1 MMMTDPIADM
11 FTRIRNA
18 QRAEKVNVRMPA
30 SRTKMAIAKLLSD
43 EGFVGAVSEVPNDG
57 KPLLEVEL
65 KYYEDKPVIVEIKR
79 VSKPGRREY
88 KGSTDLPKV
97 VGGIGIAIISTSKGI
112 MSDRAAREAGVGGE
126 IIGYVS

>member
-1 MMMTDPIADM
+1 MMTDPIADM

-30 SRTKMAIAKLLSD
+30 SKTKLAIAKLLSD
-43 EGFVGAVSEVPNDG
+43 EGFIGSVSEVKNDG

-65 KYYEDKPVIVEIKR
+65 KYYEDKPVIAEIKR

-88 KGSTDLPKV
+88 KGSDKLPKV
-97 VGGIGIAIISTSKGI
+97 DHGIGIAIVSTSKGI
-112 MSDRAAREAGVGGE
+112 MTDRAAREAGVGGE

>member
-1 MMMTDPIADM
+1 MMTDPIADM

-30 SRTKMAIAKLLSD
+30 SSIKLAIAKLLSD
-43 EGFVGAVSEVPNDG
+43 EGFIGAVAEIENDG

-65 KYYEDKPVIVEIKR
+65 KYYEDKPVITDIKR

-88 KGSTDLPKV
+88 KGSDKLPKV
-97 VGGIGIAIISTSKGI
+97 VGGIGIAIVSTSRGI
-112 MSDRAAREAGVGGE
+112 MTDRAAREAGVGGE
-126 IIGYVS
+126 IIGYVA

>member
-1 MMMTDPIADM
+1 MMTDPIADM

-30 SRTKMAIAKLLSD
+30 SKTKLAIAKLLSD
-43 EGFVGAVSEVPNDG
+43 EGFIGGVSEVPNDG

-65 KYYEDKPVIVEIKR
+65 KYYEDKPVIADIKR

-88 KGSTDLPKV
+88 KGSNDLPKV

>member
-1 MMMTDPIADM
+1 MMTDPIADM

-30 SRTKMAIAKLLSD
+30 SKTKLAIAKLLFN
-43 EGFVGAVSEVPNDG
+43 EGFVGGVSEVANDG

-65 KYYEDKPVIVEIKR
+65 KYYEDKPVIADIKR

-88 KGSTDLPKV
+88 KSSGDLPKV

>member
-1 MMMTDPIADM
+1 MMTDPIADM

>member
-1 MMMTDPIADM
+1 MMTDPIADM

-18 QRAEKVNVRMPA
+18 QRAEKVSVRMPA
-30 SRTKMAIAKLLSD
+30 SRTKLAIARLLSD
-43 EGFVGAVSEVPNDG
+43 EGFVGAVSEVQNDG
-57 KPLLEVEL
+57 KPALEVEL
-65 KYYEDKPVIVEIKR
+65 KYHEDKPVIVEIKR

-88 KGSTDLPKV
+88 KGSGELPKV
-97 VGGIGIAIISTSKGI
+97 ANGIGVAIVSTSRGI

>member
-1 MMMTDPIADM
+1 MMTDPIADM

-18 QRAEKVNVRMPA
+18 QRADKVNVRMPA
-30 SRTKMAIAKLLSD
+30 SKTKLAIAKLLSD
-43 EGFVGAVSEVPNDG
+43 EGFVGSVFEVPNDG

-65 KYYEDKPVIVEIKR
+65 KYYEDKPVIADIKR

-88 KGSTDLPKV
+88 KSSGDLPKV

-126 IIGYVS
+126 IIGYVA

>member
-1 MMMTDPIADM
+1 MMTDPIADM

-18 QRAEKVNVRMPA
+18 QRADKVNVRMPA
-30 SRTKMAIAKLLSD
+30 SKTKLAIAKLLSD
-43 EGFVGAVSEVPNDG
+43 EGFVGSVSEVPNDG

-65 KYYEDKPVIVEIKR
+65 KYYEDKPVIADIKR

-88 KGSTDLPKV
+88 KSSSDLPKV

-126 IIGYVS
+126 IIGYVA

>member
-1 MMMTDPIADM
+1 MMTDPIADM

-18 QRAEKVNVRMPA
+18 QRAEKVSVRMPA
-30 SRTKMAIAKLLSD
+30 SKTKLAIAKLLSD
-43 EGFVGAVSEVPNDG
+43 EGFIGGVSESLDDG
-57 KPLLEVEL
+57 KPVLDVEL
-65 KYYEDKPVIVEIKR
+65 KYYKDKPVIADIKR

-88 KGSTDLPKV
+88 KGSNSLPKV

-112 MSDRAAREAGVGGE
+112 MTDRAAREAGVGGE

>member
-1 MMMTDPIADM
+1 MMTDPIADM

-18 QRAEKVNVRMPA
+18 QRAEKVSVRMPA
-30 SRTKMAIAKLLSD
+30 SRTKLAIAKLLSD
-43 EGFVGAVSEVPNDG
+43 EGFIGAVSEVQNDG
-57 KPLLEVEL
+57 KPALEVEL
-65 KYYEDKPVIVEIKR
+65 KYHEDKPVIVEIKR

-88 KGSTDLPKV
+88 KGSGDLPKV
-97 VGGIGIAIISTSKGI
+97 ANGIGIAIISTSRGI